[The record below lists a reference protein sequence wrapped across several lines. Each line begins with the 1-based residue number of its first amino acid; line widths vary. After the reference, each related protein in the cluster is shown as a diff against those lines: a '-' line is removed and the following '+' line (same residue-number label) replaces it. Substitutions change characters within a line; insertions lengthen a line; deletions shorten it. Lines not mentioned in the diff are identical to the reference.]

1 MQGRTKVTVWARQK
15 RGNGQSWSRL
25 ATLSP
30 GRRTCFHD
38 GVAAFGA
45 KVYQVVQF
53 LPISGTDRGHLE
65 LKDPQADR
73 LEVVPDFLSRGFWV
87 ELVS

>member
-1 MQGRTKVTVWARQK
+1 
-15 RGNGQSWSRL
+15 L
-25 ATLSP
+25 ATLRPGATDLLPRRGGGSP
-30 GRRTCFHD
+30 
-38 GVAAFGA
+38 GA

-53 LPISGTDRGHLE
+53 LPISGTDRDHLE

-73 LEVVPDFLSRGFWV
+73 LEVVPDFLSRGFRV

>member
-1 MQGRTKVTVWARQK
+1 
-15 RGNGQSWSRL
+15 
-25 ATLSP
+25 
-30 GRRTCFHD
+30 
-38 GVAAFGA
+38 VAAPGA

-53 LPISGTDRGHLE
+53 LPISGTDRSHLE

-73 LEVVPDFLSRGFWV
+73 LEVVPDFLSRGFRV